1 MCRLSALC
9 RDRDIRCARRSRP
22 DIALRARAVERRV
35 ARREDETP
43 LTASRD
49 APRLAWPLPG
59 STRGRCL
66 SSLPLRS
73 AEVNSRSQSSQAA
86 DGTKNREAVD
96 GAGAR
101 QSRSCAAE
109 RAARECFFDE
119 FDAMRAL
126 RNACVAPVCG
136 VSAILRAKAER
147 RISPPSA
154 PRIGG
159 ATSVRGAALYRDSNL
174 DRLRTESG
182 ERFDFARA
190 HCIIK
195 SRRPVAERGFHDCR
209 ASACRANERSGRGGC
224 APSRRGAMRGAGVVQ
239 GAAGG
244 RIAEEKYP
252 VLLAETRGKL
262 ETTSMPRPYGAE
274 FHSA

>member
-1 MCRLSALC
+1 
-9 RDRDIRCARRSRP
+9 
-22 DIALRARAVERRV
+22 
-35 ARREDETP
+35 
-43 LTASRD
+43 
-49 APRLAWPLPG
+49 
-59 STRGRCL
+59 
-66 SSLPLRS
+66 
-73 AEVNSRSQSSQAA
+73 
-86 DGTKNREAVD
+86 
-96 GAGAR
+96 
-101 QSRSCAAE
+101 
-109 RAARECFFDE
+109 
-119 FDAMRAL
+119 MRAL

-147 RISPPSA
+147 RISPPPA

-190 HCIIK
+190 QCIIK

-209 ASACRANERSGRGGC
+209 ASACRANERSGRGGG

-274 FHSA
+274 FTLHENDVSGNRINSISRPRPLHGSLVRYPTSTLRRRVRDALRAAGLI